1 VMREVE
7 GIDIMGG
14 AMFMLKPGGY
24 HVMIFDLVAPLEIG
38 QTFDVTLTFEK
49 AGDVIVPVEV
59 REDAP

>member
-1 VMREVE
+1 
-7 GIDIMGG
+7 
-14 AMFMLKPGGY
+14 MLKPGGY